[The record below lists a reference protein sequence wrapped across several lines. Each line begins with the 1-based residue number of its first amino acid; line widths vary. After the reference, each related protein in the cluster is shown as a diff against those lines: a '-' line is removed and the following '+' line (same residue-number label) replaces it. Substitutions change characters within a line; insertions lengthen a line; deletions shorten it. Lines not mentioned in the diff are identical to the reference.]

1 MMARLLIASDVRL
14 FSDGITGILA
24 SRDDCEIVGVAASMD
39 AAVSSLAHTSPDV
52 VLLDQAMV
60 SSLETLQAIRRLR
73 PEMRVVVLGV
83 PAQEDTLLSWAE
95 NGMSGFVPRDASI
108 DDLIATIASVI
119 RGEFRC
125 NPRTAATLLRRLA
138 WRATASVSATE
149 RSPLTA
155 RETEIVGLIDQ
166 GLTNKEIAQQLGIEV
181 ATVKNHVHNVLEKL
195 RVRRRAEAAARLRA

>member
-1 MMARLLIASDVRL
+1 MVRLLIASDVRL
-14 FSDGITGILA
+14 FSDGIAGILA
-24 SRDDCEIVGVAASMD
+24 ARDDCEIVGVAASMD
-39 AAVSSLAHTSPDV
+39 AALSALSAVLPDV
-52 VLLDQAMV
+52 ILLDQAMA

-83 PAQEDTLLSWAE
+83 PAQEDTLLTWAE

-108 DDLIATIASVI
+108 DDLIATIGSAI

-138 WRATASVSATE
+138 WRATASAPAE

-166 GLTNKEIAQQLGIEV
+166 GLSNKEIAQQLGIEV

>member
-1 MMARLLIASDVRL
+1 MVRLLIACDVRL
-14 FSDGITGILA
+14 FSDGISRILA

-39 AAVSSLAHTSPDV
+39 AVCSALSTTSPDV
-52 VLLDQAMV
+52 VLLDQAMA
-60 SSLETLQAIRRLR
+60 SSLETLQVIRRLR

-83 PAQEDTLLSWAE
+83 PAQEDTLLAWAE

-108 DDLIATIASVI
+108 DDLIATIASAI

-138 WRATASVSATE
+138 WRATASTAASE

-166 GLTNKEIAQQLGIEV
+166 GLSNKEIAQHLGIEV

-195 RVRRRAEAAARLRA
+195 RVRRRAEAAARLRD